1 MTIDIKYDI
10 LMKSMKIFSPKGKNI
25 MLELVNVSYYKA
37 PKTRISPIIIQNG
50 YEYVEILTGGKLLFE
65 NEGQEE
71 VFEYGTMFWH
81 IPGDH
86 TIHKY
91 LPDFPYECLC
101 LRFKRPNK
109 STERIFPRV
118 AIWENREEVLSF
130 SDKVINAF
138 HDESF
143 NHQLISQYVFSK
155 ISWEA
160 ALFMKR
166 KSSSDIPA
174 SLAKLT
180 SLIETAYTEDL
191 TIEIERNGIGKF
203 QVLGRGQCPPGVFL
217 RRKVQINNG
226 AMLRQVEPPLPA
238 PDLFELRF
246 GKLALF
252 EQEITRFLLDCTRLP
267 VHWIGITISFFTFR
281 STILVCAA

>member
-86 TIHKY
+86 TIHRY

-166 KSSSDIPA
+166 KSSADIPA

-191 TIEIERNGIGKF
+191 TIEDLAKAAGISVPHLHFLSRKH
-203 QVLGRGQCPPGVFL
+203 LGISPHL
-217 RRKVQINNG
+217 ILLNRRLQEARRLLATTNNE
-226 AMLRQVEPPLPA
+226 V
-238 PDLFELRF
+238 
-246 GKLALF
+246 K
-252 EQEITRFLLDCTRLP
+252 
-267 VHWIGITISFFTFR
+267 TISADCGFMNVETFCR
-281 STILVCAA
+281 AFRKKYQASPGEFRKSNSPKHILRGV